1 MEYFT
6 SFEEISNKYPIN
18 DIVDMQLNNCSRQIY
33 REATNDYYYTHDK
46 EVKITRCI
54 KYEYDGKFW
63 YPKFKT
69 EYIVQYEEC

>member
-6 SFEEISNKYPIN
+6 SFEDMSSKYPIN
-18 DIVDMQLNNCSRQIY
+18 SIVNIQLRNFSRQMY
-33 REATNDYYYTHDK
+33 REETNDYYYSHDK
-46 EVKITRCI
+46 EIKIIRCI

-69 EYIVQYEEC
+69 EYIFQYEEC

>member
-18 DIVDMQLNNCSRQIY
+18 DIVDMQLTNCSRQIY
-33 REATNDYYYTHDK
+33 REATNDYYYSYDK
-46 EVKITRCI
+46 QVKITRCV

-63 YPKFKT
+63 YPRFKT
-69 EYIVQYEEC
+69 TYVFQYEKC

>member
-18 DIVDMQLNNCSRQIY
+18 DIVDMQLTNCSRQIY
-33 REATNDYYYTHDK
+33 REATNDYYYSHDK
-46 EVKITRCI
+46 QVKIIQCY

-69 EYIVQYEEC
+69 EYLFQYEKC